1 MRRLSL
7 VLAVLSLFVLPGLAP
22 AKPSWTV
29 TGKITKSWGR
39 SLAVRHTA
47 NLLGN
52 KRFSLTFVR
61 SGRDKLYTDHY
72 RATPARGASFKP
84 FAVHVQRAKIKPAII
99 APKGTSRVSFSA
111 LKGLYGY
118 KKK

>member
-7 VLAVLSLFVLPGLAP
+7 VLAVLSLLVLPTLAA

-29 TGKITKSWGR
+29 TGKISKSWGR

-47 NLLGN
+47 NLIGN

-72 RATPARGASFKP
+72 KVTPARGATFKP

-99 APKGTSRVSFSA
+99 APRGTSRVSFGA
-111 LKGLYGY
+111 LQQLYPR
-118 KKK
+118 KK